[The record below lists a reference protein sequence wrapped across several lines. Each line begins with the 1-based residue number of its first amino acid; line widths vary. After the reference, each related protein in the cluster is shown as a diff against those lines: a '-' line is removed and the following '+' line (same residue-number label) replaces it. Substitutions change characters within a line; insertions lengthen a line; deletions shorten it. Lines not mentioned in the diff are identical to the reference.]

1 MHTSLGYSLLRVM
14 VYLHHSLYGLKQAPL
29 ACLERSCVVTPAG
42 FSASDCGHVVFVNLP
57 PCGRALPLL
66 YVNDMIMT
74 GDDPKYI
81 AFLRSV

>member
-1 MHTSLGYSLLRVM
+1 MVRIPLIICRGPLPRSLIASPV
-14 VYLHHSLYGLKQAPL
+14 GLAP
-29 ACLERSCVVTPAG
+29 
-42 FSASDCGHVVFVNLP
+42 HNNLP